1 MVERDMK
8 IKNKIR
14 KAATRIAKE
23 DNNRVNKIFQ
33 ENKYDFQT
41 PYQGRRGRRGVKKPK
56 YKDHK

>member
-1 MVERDMK
+1 MK